1 MFASTLAAIKKFP
14 NFKKEIDLDS
24 LSLFM
29 KYSYVPAPK
38 SIYKDIKKL
47 EAGSLIYVD
56 VNKNIKSLG
65 YWTQENFIKCLKNLF
80 KEMIQLL

>member
-1 MFASTLAAIKKFP
+1 
-14 NFKKEIDLDS
+14 
-24 LSLFM
+24 M

-56 VNKNIKSLG
+56 VNNKNIKSL
-65 YWTQENFIKCLKNLF
+65 TLDSQENFIKCLKKPF
-80 KEMIQLL
+80 QEMIQLLNVLEEN